1 MVGLHREQ
9 KIQLTAQSAGL
20 VQGNLC
26 KSTFPCCST
35 PKFATISR
43 KLQTFS
49 CSRTVLLSDSPE
61 ITKSVLR
68 NSPRFLSRISTAF
81 SVFACADPDFC
92 GIPAENSEQV
102 RQPVSL
108 HRQMVRILRCKS
120 SPPFPGVFMAQS
132 HIVHC
137 VKVQSLTNRLL
148 RCVLSLAVG
157 CGAALLTGLP
167 AAVAQ
172 NPSAAELQ
180 VGFSGQGRVGAW
192 LPLRLKLQGLTP
204 ATSFRLTVQAPD
216 ARGDVC
222 ESSVAQLT
230 SDSTGSAAAEVV
242 FTTGRLDGRVQLLL
256 QDETGRTQWSHSIDC
271 REGSLSAAPDTV
283 PAVSSQLL
291 LHRHQ
296 PIPVL
301 AVGPF
306 AGLRELAAERLSTGS
321 RQSMLLL
328 SMPQARQLPGTVR
341 ALDSVEVL
349 VLAADYGMSETQAAA
364 IRSWVLS
371 GGHLV
376 ISCGAQAPQL
386 LQSPLGQW
394 LQPIFEIPADNS
406 VYETLDLTA
415 VQNFLLGA
423 TALQTNRNPVTC
435 LRIPSRQPRVV
446 AQALNEPVISRA
458 VAGAG
463 VITMLAV
470 DVNSRPMD
478 KWLSLPQFTDML
490 LFGRDESSAERA
502 QRGSRISSVGITDLS
517 TQLAAAVDAV
527 PPEQRWST
535 WDAMLMIVALLA
547 LIGPLDWFLVVRT
560 LKSPRLTW
568 ATFPLIIGSACL
580 LVAAAAAPSATPNV
594 SRTVSLLDATLDHRG
609 QSLRVRTWASLS
621 TAETQYAAVRL
632 QPTEILS
639 EMLPANAE
647 SVVSWSGR
655 AEDIYGGMY
664 RPGGAGLGQMISR
677 RSDLQPSVFSAM
689 PLLAGGSSSLQAD
702 IRTEAPVKAL
712 LDSQLTLPSSDLLE
726 GQFQHQLP
734 FAIRDWAVFCG
745 NRAYVPSDKATDA
758 ERILQPAVPWS
769 RHRGNVRIAEL
780 RDFLR
785 GVRLV
790 ENPNAVR
797 DINKSASSQVSR
809 PWDVAIRNPLDILLM
824 TSLYQSAGGQLFVKL
839 QNETLRRD
847 EVSDM
852 VDLNGAVLI
861 GWADTELNSVQL
873 NDETVSP
880 GTPSKTIV
888 RLFLPVRRETTTA
901 GSQEADPKAP

>member
-1 MVGLHREQ
+1 
-9 KIQLTAQSAGL
+9 
-20 VQGNLC
+20 
-26 KSTFPCCST
+26 
-35 PKFATISR
+35 
-43 KLQTFS
+43 
-49 CSRTVLLSDSPE
+49 
-61 ITKSVLR
+61 
-68 NSPRFLSRISTAF
+68 
-81 SVFACADPDFC
+81 
-92 GIPAENSEQV
+92 
-102 RQPVSL
+102 
-108 HRQMVRILRCKS
+108 
-120 SPPFPGVFMAQS
+120 MAQS

-137 VKVQSLTNRLL
+137 LKVQSLAFGSL
-148 RCVLSLAVG
+148 RCLLNLAVG
-157 CGAALLTGLP
+157 CWAVLLTAVP

-172 NPSAAELQ
+172 NPTATELQ
-180 VGFSGQGRVGAW
+180 VGFAGEGRVGAW

-204 ATSFRLTVQAPD
+204 GTSFRLTVQAPD

-222 ESSVAQLT
+222 ESAVAQLS
-230 SDSTGSAAAEVV
+230 SDSAGSAAAQVV
-242 FTTGRLDGRVQLLL
+242 FSTGRLDGRVQLLL
-256 QDETGRTQWSHSIDC
+256 QDEAGGTHWSHAIEC
-271 REGSLSAAPDTV
+271 REGSLTPATAPL
-283 PAVSSQLL
+283 PAVSNQLL

-301 AVGPF
+301 AVGPV
-306 AGLRELAAERLSTGS
+306 AGLEALAAERLSAGG
-321 RQSMLLL
+321 RQPLLLL
-328 SMPQARQLPGTVR
+328 SIPQAQQLPDTVR
-341 ALDSVEVL
+341 ALDSMEVL
-349 VLAADYGMSETQAAA
+349 VLAADYTMSESQAAA

-435 LRIPSRQPRVV
+435 LRIPSRQPRIV

-458 VAGAG
+458 VVGAG

-470 DVNSRPMD
+470 DVNARPMD
-478 KWLSLPQFTDML
+478 KWLSLPQFMDML
-490 LFGRDESSAERA
+490 LFGRDEGSAERA

-535 WDAMLMIVALLA
+535 WDAMLLIVALLA

-594 SRTVSLLDATLDHRG
+594 SRTVSLLDATRDHRG

-621 TAETQYAAVRL
+621 TADTQYATVRL
-632 QPTEILS
+632 QPTETLTG
-639 EMLPANAE
+639 MLPGDAE
-647 SVVSWSGR
+647 TVVNWSGR

-664 RPGGAGLGQMISR
+664 RPGGAGLGQSISR
-677 RSDLQPSVFSAM
+677 RSDLQPSLFNAM
-689 PLLAGGSSSLQAD
+689 PLLAGGSSSLLSD
-702 IRTEAPVKAL
+702 SRTEAPSQAL

-726 GQFQHQLP
+726 GEFQHHLP

-769 RHRGNVRIAEL
+769 RRRGNVRIAEL

-797 DINKSASSQVSR
+797 DINKSSSSQISR

-839 QNETLRRD
+839 QNDSLRRD

-852 VDLNGAVLI
+852 VDLNGAMLI
-861 GWADTELNSVQL
+861 GWADAELNTVQL
-873 NDETVSP
+873 NDSTVSA
-880 GTPSKTIV
+880 GIPSKTIV
-888 RLFLPVRRETTTA
+888 RLFLPVRRDTTTV